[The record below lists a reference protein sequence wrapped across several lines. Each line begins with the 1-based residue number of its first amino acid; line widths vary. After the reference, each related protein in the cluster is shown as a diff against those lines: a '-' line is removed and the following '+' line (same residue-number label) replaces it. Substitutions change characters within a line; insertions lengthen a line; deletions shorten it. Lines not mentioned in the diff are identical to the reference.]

1 MDRWSHGCLGDSC
14 RITAS
19 WSSPSDRP
27 RSLPLQDL
35 RESFLLPWR
44 WGWGAPPLCP
54 VCGLLPYFAQDYL
67 VVPWWLSG
75 LRIQGSL
82 LWTGSLLWHKFASL
96 AWELSNAMGV
106 TKKKKRKKKGLFKK
120 TLRKH
125 PSFKTASSITP
136 SISLYL
142 PTYFPSL
149 EQRLESRWRHLLG
162 LCSGEPCGHIWWSL
176 FRRYFMHLVVYL
188 FMSGS
193 HHQNLSSIIKTV
205 VHWIPS
211 A

>member
-1 MDRWSHGCLGDSC
+1 MLLDLQKSRVNYTIKDKWRSSLVVEWIRISHCHC
-14 RITAS
+14 
-19 WSSPSDRP
+19 
-27 RSLPLQDL
+27 
-35 RESFLLPWR
+35 
-44 WGWGAPPLCP
+44 
-54 VCGLLPYFAQDYL
+54 CGLGHCCGTSSHPWPGNFRMPWAWPKKRRERKKDYL
-67 VVPWWLSG
+67 
-75 LRIQGSL
+75 
-82 LWTGSLLWHKFASL
+82 
-96 AWELSNAMGV
+96 
-106 TKKKKRKKKGLFKK
+106 KKPSVE
-120 TLRKH
+120 H
-125 PSFKTASSITP
+125 SSFKTASSITP

-162 LCSGEPCGHIWWSL
+162 LRSGEPCGHIWWSL

>member
-35 RESFLLPWR
+35 WESFLLPWR

-106 TKKKKRKKKGLFKK
+106 TKKKKGKKKGLFKK
-120 TLRKH
+120 TLSRA
-125 PSFKTASSITP
+125 SFFQNCIFNNP
-136 SISLYL
+136 FHFSLSPNLL
-142 PTYFPSL
+142 PFL
-149 EQRLESRWRHLLG
+149 RAEVR
-162 LCSGEPCGHIWWSL
+162 I
-176 FRRYFMHLVVYL
+176 
-188 FMSGS
+188 
-193 HHQNLSSIIKTV
+193 
-205 VHWIPS
+205 
-211 A
+211 